1 MNQYGYGQPQSIYN
15 PQVQNSYGFN
25 TPYVSGINWAQG
37 IEGAKAFRM
46 KPNDMVIIL
55 DSENEGVMYIK
66 TSDSIGMC
74 TLRTFNYHEVTQQL
88 ANNNKHDID
97 MSEYVKTSELDAR
110 VEAVV
115 NRLLGGGTN
124 EQSV

>member
-1 MNQYGYGQPQSIYN
+1 MNQYGYGQPQPMYN
-15 PQVQNSYGFN
+15 QQTQNAYGFN
-25 TPYVSGINWAQG
+25 TPYVSGINWVQG
-37 IEGAKAFRM
+37 VEGAKAFRM

-74 TLRTFNYHEVTQQL
+74 TLRTFNYQEVTQQQSN
-88 ANNNKHDID
+88 AD
-97 MSEYVKTSELDAR
+97 MTQYVKASELESK
-110 VEAVV
+110 VEEII
-115 NRLLGGGTN
+115 NRLLGGAKN

>member
-1 MNQYGYGQPQSIYN
+1 MNQYSYGQPQPMYN
-15 PQVQNSYGFN
+15 PQTQNAYGFN

-37 IEGAKAFRM
+37 IEGAKAFRI

-74 TLRTFNYHEVTQQL
+74 TLRKFNYQEEITQPQ
-88 ANNNKHDID
+88 NNSTDID
-97 MSEYVKTSELDAR
+97 MTQYVKASELESK
-110 VEAVV
+110 VEEII
-115 NRLLGGGTN
+115 NRLLGGAKN
-124 EQSV
+124 EQPV